1 MDNKEIAMDIK
12 IELQACGGADLLAV
26 APYPAQTPG
35 KGEVRIRQAAAGV
48 NFVDI
53 YHREGSY
60 PLPLP
65 AVLGVEGAGV
75 VEALGEDVEGLSV
88 GDRVAYAGIP
98 GGYASTRLLPAWR
111 AVRLPDAVDA
121 PTAAVS
127 MLRGMTAH
135 MLFTRTCPAWPGMR
149 VLVLAAAGG
158 LGVVLTRWAKR
169 LGCEVIGT
177 ASSEEKAAIARANG
191 ADHLVIGRGADL
203 VGEIGRLTNGQ
214 GVDFAIDGLGGDALL
229 KTLACV
235 RPFGTVASIGQ
246 AAGPIMPIPIS
257 ALSAPRCLNFSRPS
271 ITTYVADPATYE
283 ATATAVIEAIA
294 VGIMPPPA
302 HSYPLADG
310 AQAQRDLESGKTTG
324 SIVLIP

>member
-1 MDNKEIAMDIK
+1 MDIK
-12 IELQACGGADLLAV
+12 IELQVCGGADRLTV
-26 APYPAQTPG
+26 APCPEQPPG
-35 KGEVRIRQAAAGV
+35 KGQVRIRQAAAGV
-48 NFVDI
+48 NFIDI
-53 YHREGSY
+53 YHREGTY

-75 VEALGEDVEGLSV
+75 VEVVGEGVGDLHA
-88 GDRVAYAGIP
+88 GDRVAYAGVP

-111 AVRLPDAVDA
+111 AVRLPDAVDM
-121 PTAAVS
+121 PMAAIS
-127 MLRGMTAH
+127 MLRGMTAY

-158 LGVVLTRWAKR
+158 LGMVLTRWAKR

-177 ASSEEKAAIARANG
+177 VSSEEKAEIVRANG
-191 ADHLVIGRGADL
+191 ADHLVIGRDADL
-203 VGEIGRLTNGQ
+203 AGEISRLTNGE

-246 AAGPIMPIPIS
+246 AAGPIMPIPMS
-257 ALSAPRCLNFSRPS
+257 ALSAPRCLNFTRPS
-271 ITTYVADPATYE
+271 ITAYAADPAVYQ
-283 ATATAVIEAIA
+283 AAAAAAIEAITA
-294 VGIMPPPA
+294 GIMPPPG
-302 HSYPLADG
+302 HSYPLADA
-310 AQAQRDLESGKTTG
+310 AQAQRDLESGKTRG